1 MTLIRELITI
11 PERVHQGDFVLKL
24 SDGVRAAEETLGNY
38 VVTPQLA
45 QAFDNALDFIKSA
58 LATRQSKAAYLHG
71 SFGSGKSHFMAVLH
85 LLLAGNT
92 RARSIKELASTVAKN
107 NAWTEGK
114 KFLQVPYHMIGARN
128 MESAILGGY
137 ADHVRA
143 LHPDAP
149 IPGFYLAEGL
159 FRDAQQLRARMGD
172 EGFFGKL
179 NENVVGGAGGDG
191 DGGGWGDLAGG
202 WDANSFEAAML
213 ESPRGDERTRLV
225 GDLIGCFFTAYASVA
240 RSGGGGQGEA
250 FVSLDD
256 GLSILSRHASD
267 LGYDG
272 VILFLDELI
281 LWLASRAAD
290 VAFVSSEGSKLSKL
304 VEAANADRPI
314 PLISFV
320 ARQRDLRE
328 LVGDNMAG
336 AMQMQFAD
344 VLKYWEARFHKIT
357 LEDRNLPVI
366 AQARV
371 LKPVSESARQVLD
384 AAFEDFANKS
394 KAVTDTLLTSNSDR
408 EMFRLVYPFSPA
420 LVQALVAVSSVLQRE
435 RTALKLMLQ
444 LLVDRRDD
452 LELGQIIPVGDLWDV
467 IVEGDEPFSDAMR
480 LHFDNAK
487 RLYNQKLVPMLER
500 THVVRWDDLRS
511 NSADPVRTR
520 NFRNDARI
528 LKTLLLAALVPEV
541 ESLKALTAQR
551 LAALNHGS
559 VKSPIPGREAQDVL
573 KKCRDWAGE
582 VGELKITDEQNPV
595 ISIQVTGV
603 DIEPIVK
610 GAEGHDNT
618 GNRRRKIREMLFAEL
633 GIPESNELFTRFSF
647 WWRGTLRDVEVLYEN
662 VRELADDRLR
672 GREGAWTVILD
683 FPFDEPNRTPA
694 DDIARLDRYT
704 GEGSQT
710 LVWLPAFLSEKAQ
723 KDLGRLVV
731 LDYILTG
738 ERFNDYSAHLA
749 QVDRAQA
756 RSLARNLRDQLQA
769 RLKQYLEVAYGIA
782 QDPHDA
788 VDQKLPTSDQF
799 RTLDRTFQLLAPV
812 GANLKEGFINLLDQV
827 FSHKYPAH
835 PQFETEIKLPVLK
848 KVELELA
855 RALEDKDHR
864 VHVADRAVRQ
874 FTRAVVNPLRLG
886 NMGETHLALE
896 NHWRTHFLQKMA
908 ADGDSGAAITVA
920 RMRKWIDEPSPMG
933 LPLEVQNL
941 IIHSFAA
948 MTNRSFFLNSGP
960 YPPTLENTPN
970 ELELR
975 EQALPE
981 DEDWK
986 AAIRRAGLF
995 FGLTVA
1001 ESLNAGNVA
1010 RLKDQLHTEAS
1021 SRLAPMQ
1028 DYAKTLAEK
1037 WRSFGNKGQ
1046 DSDRLKTA
1054 EGAAALLLAM
1064 TAPNADVISV
1074 LAGAA
1079 MASTE
1084 AAYGQTIGKAKALDE
1099 ALKTADW
1106 ELLSAVIALLDHR
1119 KTAAQV
1125 MRDRLAEILASDEHA
1140 VGLKAALAEQKNKAL
1155 KLLTEVPPPPP
1166 EPPREPPNQPE
1177 PPKPGVQ
1184 VVREGVKNDL
1194 AVSDAIN
1201 SLDEI
1206 RTELAKDS
1214 DYRLSISWK
1223 ITRKG

>member
-24 SDGVRAAEETLGNY
+24 SDGVRAADETLSNY

-45 QAFDNALDFIKSA
+45 QAFDNALAFIQSA
-58 LATRQSKAAYLHG
+58 LTTRQSKAAYLHG
-71 SFGSGKSHFMAVLH
+71 SFGSGKSHFMAVLN
-85 LLLAGNT
+85 LLLAGNI

-107 NAWTEGK
+107 NAWTDGK
-114 KFLQVPYHMIGARN
+114 KFLLVPYHMIGARN
-128 MESAILGGY
+128 MESAVLGGY
-137 ADHVRA
+137 ADHVRN
-143 LHPDAP
+143 LHPEAP
-149 IPGFYLAEGL
+149 VPGFYLAEGL
-159 FRDAQQLRARMGD
+159 FRDAQQLRERMGD
-172 EGFFGKL
+172 DAFFGKL
-179 NENVVGGAGGDG
+179 NEHAGGGSD
-191 DGGGWGDLAGG
+191 DGWGELSGG
-202 WDANSFEAAML
+202 WDASSVEAAML

-225 GDLIGCFFTAYASVA
+225 GDLISCFFTSYASVA
-240 RSGGGGQGEA
+240 SSGGGGQGEA

-290 VAFVSSEGSKLSKL
+290 VAFVSSEGAKLSKL
-304 VEAANADRPI
+304 VEAANADRPV

-344 VLKYWEARFHKIT
+344 VLKYWEARFHKII

-371 LKPVSESARQVLD
+371 LKPTSESARQVLD

-394 KAVTDTLLTSNSDR
+394 KAVTDTLLTSSADR

-420 LVQALVAVSSVLQRE
+420 LVQTLVAVSSVLQRE

-444 LLVDRRDD
+444 LLVDRRED

-467 IVEGDEPFSDAMR
+467 IVDGDEPFSDAMR

-487 RLYNQKLVPMLER
+487 RLFSQKLVPLLER
-500 THVVRWDDLRS
+500 THGVVWQDLR
-511 NSADPVRTR
+511 NPQENAAVDPVRAR

-541 ESLKALTAQR
+541 EPLKALTAQR

-618 GNRRRKIREMLFAEL
+618 GNRRRKIREMLFGEL
-633 GIPESNELFTRFSF
+633 GIPDSNELFTRFSF
-647 WWRGTLRDVEVLYEN
+647 WWRGTSREVEVLYEN

-683 FPFDEPNRTPA
+683 FPFDDPNRTPA

-738 ERFNDYSAHLA
+738 ERFNDYAAHLA

-756 RSLARNLRDQLQA
+756 RSLAKNQRDQLQQ

-782 QDPHDA
+782 QDPREA
-788 VDQKLPTSDQF
+788 VDQKLATADQF
-799 RTLDRTFQLLAPV
+799 RLLDRTLQPQAPV
-812 GANLKEGFINLLDQV
+812 GANLREGFINLLDQL
-827 FSHKYPAH
+827 FTHKYPAH
-835 PQFETEIKLPVLK
+835 PLFETEIKIAVLK
-848 KVELELA
+848 KVEAELV
-855 RALEDKDHR
+855 RALEDKDRR

-874 FTRAVVNPLRLG
+874 LTRAVVNPLRLG

-896 NHWRTHFLQKMA
+896 NHWRTHFLQRQS
-908 ADGDSGAAITVA
+908 ADGDAGAPITVT
-920 RMRKWIDEPSPMG
+920 RMRKWIDDPSPMG
-933 LPLEVQNL
+933 LQPEVQNL
-941 IIHSFAA
+941 IIHAFAT
-948 MTNRSFFLNSGP
+948 MTNRSFFLNNGP

-975 EQALPE
+975 EQELPNN
-981 DEDWK
+981 EDWK

-1010 RLKDQLHTEAS
+1010 RLKDQLSTEAG
-1021 SRLAPMQ
+1021 SRLAPLH
-1028 DYAKTLAEK
+1028 DYAKALALK
-1037 WRSFGNKGQ
+1037 WRSFGIAGQ
-1046 DSDRLKTA
+1046 DSDRLKSA
-1054 EGAAALLLAM
+1054 DGGAALLASM
-1064 TAPNADVISV
+1064 TTPNADVISI

-1079 MASTE
+1079 MATTE
-1084 AAYGQTIGKAKALDE
+1084 AAYGQTIGKAKTLDE
-1099 ALKTADW
+1099 ALKAADW
-1106 ELLSAVIALLDHR
+1106 ELFTAVIDLQDHR
-1119 KTAAQV
+1119 KVAAQA
-1125 MRDRLAEILASDEHA
+1125 MRERLAEILASDEHA
-1140 VGLKAALAEQKNKAL
+1140 IGLKAALAEQKNKAL
-1155 KLLTEVPPPPP
+1155 KLLTEAPPAPPVVPPVPPIPPAPPPP
-1166 EPPREPPNQPE
+1166 
-1177 PPKPGVQ
+1177 GVR
-1184 VVREGVKNDL
+1184 VVREVTKSDL
-1194 AVSDAIN
+1194 GVSDAMS
-1201 SLDEI
+1201 SLEEI
-1206 RTELAKDS
+1206 RTELAKDD

>member
-1 MTLIRELITI
+1 MTLIRELISI

-24 SDGVRAAEETLGNY
+24 SEGVRAAEETLGNY

-92 RARSIKELASTVAKN
+92 RARSIKELASTVARN

-143 LHPDAP
+143 LHPEAP

-159 FRDAQQLRARMGD
+159 FRDAQQLRTRMGD

-179 NENVVGGAGGDG
+179 NENVVGGAGDG
-191 DGGGWGDLAGG
+191 AGWGDLAGG

-371 LKPVSESARQVLD
+371 LKPLSESARQVLD

-487 RLYNQKLVPMLER
+487 RLYNQKLVPVLER
-500 THVVRWDDLRS
+500 THGVSWEDLRS

-541 ESLKALTAQR
+541 EALKALTAQR

-756 RSLARNLRDQLQA
+756 RSLARNLRDQLQT

-812 GANLKEGFINLLDQV
+812 GSNLKEGFINLLDQV

-908 ADGDSGAAITVA
+908 VDGDSGAAVTVA

-1010 RLKDQLHTEAS
+1010 RLKDQLHNEAS
-1021 SRLAPMQ
+1021 SRLAPLQ

-1119 KTAAQV
+1119 KAAAQV

-1155 KLLTEVPPPPP
+1155 KLLTEVPPVAPPVV
-1166 EPPREPPNQPE
+1166 PPVSPTPPE
-1177 PPKPGVQ
+1177 PPKPGVR
-1184 VVREGVKNDL
+1184 VVREGAKNDL
-1194 AVSDAIN
+1194 TVPDAIN